1 MDLWA
6 VAAATGAGYVAKS
19 WRNLTSK
26 ETESSSESLSLY
38 SIDEQPEP
46 RNLLQ
51 RKQDQTNPFWR
62 LAGKHDRDG
71 FLLHEEDLS
80 GVTITNNS
88 QRQGENNENLN
99 LLSVTSF
106 SQVLADNENFRVI
119 GNGMQGK
126 INLSDASGHIRN
138 SYHGNENS
146 FYNTYDLYDRMIS
159 SSFNVSETLIAALL
173 PGFHNAKFS
182 FFLGISVGIMSTIIT
197 NRSKVENMNALITE
211 TENLVQDLQEEL
223 EMNDLMNI
231 KEIADEDLEVL
242 GTKKHQ
248 SLSGTPYALYT
259 EQELH
264 VHNKPVGEEPDDQK
278 EEKSEA
284 ILVKLRQSLLQNWR
298 D

>member
-6 VAAATGAGYVAKS
+6 VAAATGAGYVAKY

-38 SIDEQPEP
+38 SIDEKPEP

-51 RKQDQTNPFWR
+51 QKQDQTNPFWR

-71 FLLHEEDLS
+71 FLLHEEDFS

-126 INLSDASGHIRN
+126 INLSDASGHIRS

-159 SSFNVSETLIAALL
+159 SSFNVSEALIAALL

-182 FFLGISVGIMSTIIT
+182 FFLGVSVGIMSTIIT
-197 NRSKVENMNALITE
+197 NRSKYECTDNG
-211 TENLVQDLQEEL
+211 DREL
-223 EMNDLMNI
+223 GSRL
-231 KEIADEDLEVL
+231 ARR
-242 GTKKHQ
+242 
-248 SLSGTPYALYT
+248 A
-259 EQELH
+259 
-264 VHNKPVGEEPDDQK
+264 
-278 EEKSEA
+278 
-284 ILVKLRQSLLQNWR
+284 
-298 D
+298 